1 MVKIGVITGSSRD
14 VRVNKQ
20 VAEYVLEKAKHV
32 EGAEFELVDI
42 KDFDLPLFNEAMPPA
57 MANKSY
63 NKDENNRWSEKID
76 SLDGFVFVTPEY
88 NNAITPS
95 LKNAIDYLGPE
106 WGNKAAG
113 IVAYGSTLGVAAQLS
128 LRHILS
134 NANVATVGPAG
145 AFSLFT
151 DFEEMATFRPSE
163 VHNATIQAVLE
174 TTAAWSK
181 GLKSVRA

>member
-1 MVKIGVITGSSRD
+1 MVKIGVITGSTRD
-14 VRVNKQ
+14 ARVNKQ
-20 VAEYVLEKAKHV
+20 VAEYVLEKSKNV
-32 EGAEFELVDI
+32 EGAEFELIDI
-42 KDFDLPLFNEAMPPA
+42 KDLNLPMFNEAMPPA
-57 MANKSY
+57 MANKDY
-63 NKDENNRWSEKID
+63 NGEEQNRWSKKID

-95 LKNAIDYLGPE
+95 LKNAIDYLGSE

-151 DFEEMATFRPSE
+151 DFEEMSTFRPSE
-163 VHNATIQAVLE
+163 VHNATMQAVLE
-174 TTAAWSK
+174 TTVAWSK
-181 GLKSVRA
+181 GLKAVRA

>member
-32 EGAEFELVDI
+32 EGADFELVDI
-42 KDFDLPLFNEAMPPA
+42 KEFDLPLFNEAMPPA

-128 LRHILS
+128 LRNILS

-174 TTAAWSK
+174 TTATWSK